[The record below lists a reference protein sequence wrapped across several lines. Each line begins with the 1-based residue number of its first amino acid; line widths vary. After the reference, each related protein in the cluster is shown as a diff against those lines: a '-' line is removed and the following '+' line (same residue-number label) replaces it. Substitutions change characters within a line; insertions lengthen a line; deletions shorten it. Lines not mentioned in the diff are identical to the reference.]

1 MSILQMQRRELIAGL
16 GSTAAWPLVARAQ
29 QAGKIYRIGY
39 FWLGAQP
46 PDPQKTQPWPTLRK
60 LGYVEGSNLVV
71 ERRFAAGRRDRLA
84 AFASELVSLKPD
96 VILAHGGQAAEA
108 ANQTTHDDGRLWRF
122 AKEISRGRPSSTRP
136 TGPAT
141 CRAGRSAPWLRRFSQ
156 NCSFVLA

>member
-16 GSTAAWPLVARAQ
+16 GATTAWPLVAQAQ

-46 PDPQKTQPWPTLRK
+46 PDPQKTPPWPTLRE
-60 LGYVEGSNLVV
+60 LGYVEGANLVV

-96 VILAHGGQAAEA
+96 VILAHGGQAAEVSTAEA
-108 ANQTTHDDGRLWRF
+108 ARAADLAPPEVLELNRRQFGIADG
-122 AKEISRGRPSSTRP
+122 
-136 TGPAT
+136 
-141 CRAGRSAPWLRRFSQ
+141 
-156 NCSFVLA
+156 VLDRTVP